1 MICLKQSS
9 QSVRE
14 QTDANCVERISFLV
28 AMAEG
33 VAASATPLPPP
44 PPLFHIHLDPPKAIA
59 T

>member
-1 MICLKQSS
+1 MMCLKQST

-33 VAASATPLPPP
+33 VASATPLPPTP
-44 PPLFHIHLDPPKAIA
+44 TLFHIHLNPPKAIA